1 MENKKGIGA
10 SERYT
15 APRENTQILSTKDTQ
30 TKKECNME
38 RYSR

>member
-10 SERYT
+10 SRRYP

-30 TKKECNME
+30 TKEKCNME